1 METLNLTKS
10 FEIIKKYGI
19 KTAKMQEAKNEN
31 QIKKACKNIGMPIAM
46 KVVSKKITHKTEAGG
61 VKIGINSIKEAT
73 ETFKKMKK
81 IDGFEC
87 VIVQQMLKGTEI
99 LVGGKRDIQ
108 FGPTVIVGLGG
119 IYAEILNDISIGICP
134 LTKNQ
139 AKEMIQS
146 LKTYPILSGARGKK
160 GVNIKELEETILSV
174 GKIMENETEIIELDL
189 NPIIGNENEI
199 IAVDARVITK

>member
-1 METLNLTKS
+1 MEIFNLTKS

-31 QIKKACKNIGMPIAM
+31 QVKKACKNIGLPVAM
-46 KVVSKKITHKTEAGG
+46 KVVSKNITHKTEVGG
-61 VKIGINSIKEAT
+61 VKIGINSLKEAT

-87 VIVQQMLKGTEI
+87 VIIQQMLKGTEI
-99 LVGGKRDIQ
+99 LIGGKRDIQ

-134 LTKNQ
+134 LTKSQ

-160 GVNIKELEETILSV
+160 GVNIKELEEIILSV
-174 GKIMENETEIIELDL
+174 GKLMENEPEIIELDL
-189 NPIIGNENEI
+189 NPVIGNENEI
-199 IAVDARVITK
+199 IAVDARVIAK